1 MADIEE
7 IRKKVDKLIT
17 EGGFNYRELSLKIG
31 RKDSYIQ
38 QYVKYGYPRRLKEI
52 DRIRLAKILNVD
64 DSELMDDE
72 IIATKANSI
81 ASGKYN
87 IISDIINNDLPESNL
102 EVLDIL
108 NPQPENSDILSQ
120 VTGKNFIARIML
132 NDLGISNAQT
142 VKMVKITSDS
152 MKPVINPGDYVWFD
166 SSCRIPVSNGLYLF
180 LNGREFTVRRVEIS
194 PLDNSVEISCDNT
207 AYKTYTASKPGNVKT
222 LGRIIALTQKL

>member
-64 DSELMDDE
+64 DAELMDDE

-81 ASGKYN
+81 AAGKHN

-108 NPQPENSDILSQ
+108 NPRPENPDILSQ

-132 NDLGISNAQT
+132 NDLGISNAQA

-152 MKPVINPGDYVWFD
+152 MKPVINPGDYIWFD

-194 PLDNSVEISCDNT
+194 PLDNSVEISSDNS